1 VPNRRNSAAVE
12 DCLKVIFSV
21 GEWDERGRTVGE
33 IAARLRASTS
43 TVSELVRRLTDEGLV
58 EHERYGNVA
67 LTDAGLTRA
76 LMMVRRHRLIETYLV
91 RELEYR
97 WDEVHDEA
105 EVLEHAISDLML
117 DRMDSRLGQPWRD
130 PHGDAIPTPDAVLH
144 LPGARPLAE
153 LDEGHSGFIVR
164 ILDEDPDLLRWF
176 SQNGV
181 ALDVEVTVLESK
193 PFGGALEIG
202 LGPTPISEGLD
213 LGVQAVA
220 SLWVSDAP
228 PLPGVIAPFT
238 CHYED
243 CRHIAAKPIQ

>member
-1 VPNRRNSAAVE
+1 VANRRNRAAVE

-33 IAARLRASTS
+33 IAARMRASTS
-43 TVSELVRRLTDEGLV
+43 AVSELVRRLSDEGLV
-58 EHERYGNVA
+58 EHERYGSVA

-117 DRMDSRLGQPWRD
+117 DRMDRRLGQPWRD

-144 LPGARPLAE
+144 LPEARPLAE
-153 LDEGHSGFIVR
+153 LDEGHGGFIVR
-164 ILDEDPDLLRWF
+164 ILDEEPDLLRWF
-176 SQNGV
+176 SENGIS
-181 ALDVEVTVLESK
+181 LDTELTVRERK
-193 PFGGALEIG
+193 PFGGALEVSV
-202 LGPTPISEGLD
+202 GPAGSSRILD
-213 LGVQAVA
+213 LGIQAVA
-220 SLWVSDAP
+220 SLWISDAP
-228 PLPGVIAPFT
+228 PLPGVTAPFT
-238 CHYED
+238 CHYAN
-243 CRHIAAKPIQ
+243 CSHITST